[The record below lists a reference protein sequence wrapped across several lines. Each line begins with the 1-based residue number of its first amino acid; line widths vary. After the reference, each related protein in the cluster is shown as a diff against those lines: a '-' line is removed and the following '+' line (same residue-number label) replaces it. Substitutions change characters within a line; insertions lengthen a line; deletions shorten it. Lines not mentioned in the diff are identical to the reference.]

1 MLRHSAESVGTFDR
15 MAVHTYVHRM
25 LIVFITNDTA
35 LRMLEYIS
43 PVLQNRKFPVSVRVQ
58 GCGETGLYTLQGAS
72 YTATLWF
79 TLVQGA

>member
-1 MLRHSAESVGTFDR
+1 MLRHSAGCVGTFDR
-15 MAVHTYVHRM
+15 TAIRTYVHHT
-25 LIVFITNDTA
+25 LVVFITNDTT

-43 PVLQNRKFPVSVRVQ
+43 HVLQNREFPVSVQVQ
-58 GCGETGLYTLQGAS
+58 GCGETGLYTLQGVS